1 MCIFCDIIM
10 FNNLHIML
18 LYFRDNMTTEH
29 SSLEN
34 QEVDQTSPV
43 SSLDT
48 GTMTESA
55 GNGKLNYTSDV
66 LISVTI

>member
-1 MCIFCDIIM
+1 
-10 FNNLHIML
+10 
-18 LYFRDNMTTEH
+18 MTTEH